1 MAKTIVEELVG
12 LVGLEIDSASFKKG
26 EAQFDKVKKQFDL
39 VSRSAQR
46 LTVAAAAVAGL
57 TVLTNKLTAEQQ
69 RMADS
74 VGISSDALEAYGTI
88 AKSAGLNVDNVVDLV
103 EELNNKFGESKGLEE
118 MTTPVMES
126 MKILGLE
133 FENLKKLKP
142 EDQFFQ
148 ILDAATK
155 LGDAQAGSSAADILL
170 GGEASKF
177 IGLLRTQDQTLEEL
191 IATQKSYNLLT
202 QQGRDDA
209 LAFNNAFQGLTVIVG
224 SATKQLA
231 ALLGKG
237 MLPVIKA
244 VNEWVAKNKELSQT
258 IIKVFSIVIPAALAV
273 AGVAVLALTAKL
285 IVMGLALIGVTLP
298 MLGLIAAIAFG
309 ATVFALIVEDIY
321 KFISSGNEAKTVIGT
336 LIDSFLEFTGLGG
349 VFSVIGEGID
359 YAIQGMKQL
368 AGLVAIGESLGKG
381 FDAAADWWNDG
392 GGDQVGGFAMGAA
405 GAGAMGSIPLAAG
418 GGTNIGGATNTTNN
432 NTTSVTTEAT
442 INTAATARD
451 VEQVL
456 NQQNAKAANANG
468 TGFER

>member
-1 MAKTIVEELVG
+1 MAKTIVEELIG

-46 LTVAAAAVAGL
+46 LGVAAAAVAGL

-148 ILDAATK
+148 ILDAASK

-177 IGLLRTQDQTLEEL
+177 IGLLRTQDKTLEEL
-191 IATQKSYNLLT
+191 IATQKAYNLLT
-202 QQGRDDA
+202 DQGRKDA
-209 LAFNNAFQGLTVIVG
+209 MAFNNAFQDLTVIIG
-224 SATKQLA
+224 SGTKQLA
-231 ALLGKG
+231 AYLGKG

-244 VNEWVAKNKELSQT
+244 VNEWVLKNKELSQT
-258 IIKVFSIVIPAALAV
+258 IVKVFSIVIPAALAV
-273 AGVAVLALTAKL
+273 AGIAVLALTAKL
-285 IVMGLALIGVTLP
+285 VVMGLALIGVD
-298 MLGLIAAIAFG
+298 IA
-309 ATVFALIVEDIY
+309 
-321 KFISSGNEAKTVIGT
+321 SGRA
-336 LIDSFLEFTGLGG
+336 
-349 VFSVIGEGID
+349 
-359 YAIQGMKQL
+359 
-368 AGLVAIGESLGKG
+368 
-381 FDAAADWWNDG
+381 
-392 GGDQVGGFAMGAA
+392 
-405 GAGAMGSIPLAAG
+405 
-418 GGTNIGGATNTTNN
+418 
-432 NTTSVTTEAT
+432 
-442 INTAATARD
+442 
-451 VEQVL
+451 
-456 NQQNAKAANANG
+456 
-468 TGFER
+468 

>member
-1 MAKTIVEELVG
+1 MAKTIVEELIG

-133 FENLKKLKP
+133 FENLKRLKP

-177 IGLLRTQDQTLEEL
+177 IGLLRTQDKTLAEL

-285 IVMGLALIGVTLP
+285 IVMGLALIGLTLP
-298 MLGLIAAIAFG
+298 VVGLIAAIAFG
-309 ATVFALIVEDIY
+309 ATVFGLIVEDIY
-321 KFISSGNEAKTVIGT
+321 KFISSGGEANTVIGT
-336 LIDSFLEFTGLGG
+336 LIDTFLEFTGLGN
-349 VFSVIGEGID
+349 VFSFIGDGID

-368 AGLVAIGESLGKG
+368 AGLVSGFSFGSIGEGIGDFFSG
-381 FDAAADWWNDG
+381 F
-392 GGDQVGGFAMGAA
+392 GAPSALA
-405 GAGAMGSIPLAAG
+405 GIPLGAG
-418 GGTNIGGATNTTNN
+418 GGTGNGGNTTVN
-432 NTTSVTTEAT
+432 NTNNSSAGVTVNAPNLDRNEMGR
-442 INTAATARD
+442 IVDQENARAVND
-451 VEQVL
+451 
-456 NQQNAKAANANG
+456 NS